1 MNGSTVGAT
10 VAVAVAIDCACMT
23 TIVIF
28 CNSTAENVLWVFGL
42 VACLGAV
49 EWMPGTLNAN
59 CRLSHL
65 IMLVVCSVDGD
76 FMAVAA
82 YFLVLLAWTVP
93 ILNYATIG
101 IKLVLA
107 LLVETILLLIKFRM

>member
-1 MNGSTVGAT
+1 MNGSTVGDT
-10 VAVAVAIDCACMT
+10 VAVAIAIDCNCMT

-28 CNSTAENVLWVFGL
+28 CNSTAESVLCFFRL
-42 VACLGAV
+42 VACIGAG

-59 CRLSHL
+59 CRLAHL

-82 YFLVLLAWTVP
+82 YFLVLLA
-93 ILNYATIG
+93 
-101 IKLVLA
+101 
-107 LLVETILLLIKFRM
+107 